1 MKNTKGTTMTKK
13 RPTKPAKNAPKQE
26 AKLEVFILLDRSGSM
41 GSKWTETLS
50 SLNTYVND
58 LAKNKVKGRVT
69 LAAFDEHVT
78 PQFDIVRNNDKFED
92 YKDITSKEISPRGGT
107 PLYDSLLKIV
117 DLANKAGD
125 EKTVIVVVTDG
136 DENASKEVNR
146 EKALDCVEQCKKK
159 GWEVIFLG
167 ADFDAAH
174 VSASVG
180 LSSNKFV
187 NVTVGNYESTMRSM
201 SAKTMCYASGMSASI
216 DITAEDKA
224 AATKA

>member
-1 MKNTKGTTMTKK
+1 MTKTIK
-13 RPTKPAKNAPKQE
+13 NKAKKTPN
-26 AKLEVFILLDRSGSM
+26 LGVFILLDRSGSM
-41 GSKWTETLS
+41 MTKWTETLS

-58 LAKNKVKGRVT
+58 LAKNKAKGRVT
-69 LAAFDEHVT
+69 LAAFDEHIS

-92 YKDITSKEISPRGGT
+92 YKDITAKEIAPRGGT
-107 PLYDSLLKIV
+107 PLYDSLFKIV
-117 DLANKAGD
+117 DLANKADDG
-125 EKTVIVVVTDG
+125 KTVIVVVTDG
-136 DENASKEVNR
+136 EENASKEVNR
-146 EKALDCVEQCKKK
+146 QKALDCVESCKKK

-216 DITAEDKA
+216 EITAEDKVN
-224 AATKA
+224 ATKA